1 MTTYFKMKIKQ
12 WKVKTMIY
20 DALLKFSERKDKFFE
35 IADKLLISV
44 KGESPEEVKKEF
56 IDSLVEYICENQRD
70 ENNNTKSENEII
82 S

>member
-1 MTTYFKMKIKQ
+1 MITYFKMKIKQ

-20 DALLKFSERKDKFFE
+20 DVLLKFSERKDKFFE

-70 ENNNTKSENEII
+70 ENNKTKSENEII